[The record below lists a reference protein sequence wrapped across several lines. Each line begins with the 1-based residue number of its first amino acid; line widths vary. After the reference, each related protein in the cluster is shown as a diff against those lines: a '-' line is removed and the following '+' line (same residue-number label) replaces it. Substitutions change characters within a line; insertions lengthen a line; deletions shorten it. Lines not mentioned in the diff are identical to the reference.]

1 MTAASRTVV
10 LAANSLWYITNFR
23 TGLIRAL
30 VDAGYRPIVLGPAD
44 AIQEKRLAELGSGFE
59 AVTIDRKGLDPLAE
73 LSLLSRYRRILK
85 RLKPLAYLGFTIKPN
100 IYGALAASKFGIPV
114 IANVSGL
121 GTAFIRPGV
130 LQHIVTSLYRVAFRD
145 VMVFF
150 ENADDR
156 QLFIERKIVRAA
168 QTRLVPGSGIDLE
181 QFAPTPLPVGPP
193 RFLLIARLIGD
204 KGVREFV
211 EAARASRRRMPGAR
225 FRLLGGLD
233 EGNRTS
239 IAPSEL
245 QAWIDEGVIEHLGE
259 TNDVRPFIADATAVV
274 LPSYREGLPRSLLE
288 GAAMGR
294 PLIATDV
301 PGCRE
306 VVDEQ
311 VNGFLCAVRDPASLA
326 AAMERL
332 AALPEERLN
341 AMGAAS
347 RRKVHEQ
354 FSEELVVRA
363 YLDALIALQSG

>member
-1 MTAASRTVV
+1 MKARSRTVV

-30 VDAGYRPIVLGPAD
+30 AEAGYQPIVLGPVD
-44 AIQEKRLAELGSGFE
+44 AVQEKRLAELGSGFE
-59 AVTIDRKGLDPLAE
+59 PVSIDRKGLNPFAE
-73 LSLLSRYRRILK
+73 LSLLLHYRRILT
-85 RLKPLAYLGFTIKPN
+85 RLKPFAFLGFTIKPN
-100 IYGALAASKFGIPV
+100 IYGALAASKLDIPV

-121 GTAFIRPGV
+121 GTAFIRPGL
-130 LQHIVTSLYRVAFRD
+130 LQHIVNTLYRLAFKR

-150 ENADDR
+150 ENPDDR
-156 QLFIERKIVRAA
+156 QLFVERKLVRAE
-168 QTRLVPGSGIDLE
+168 QTRLVPGCGIDLDH
-181 QFAPTPLPVGPP
+181 FAPTPVPVGPP
-193 RFLLIARLIGD
+193 KFLLIARLIGD

-211 EAARASRRRMPGAR
+211 KAARTSRRRMPDAR

-239 IAPSEL
+239 ITPSEL

-259 TNDVRPFIADATAVV
+259 TDDVRPFIDDATGVV

-288 GAAMGR
+288 GGAMGR

-306 VVDEQ
+306 VVDNG
-311 VNGFLCAVRDPASLA
+311 VNGYLCSVRDPASLA

-332 AALPEERLN
+332 GALPQAELN

-347 RRKVHEQ
+347 RRKVQEQ

-363 YLDALIALQSG
+363 YLDALSALQSG